1 MRLLRSSLVGG
12 SAPKPPGFFRFF
24 QARISILVSVEGDR
38 LRLSPTIPATEPVAR
53 VASQQRSI
61 PSASAWLIINYVVR
75 ALYKKPANGHSPLN
89 FVSHVLG
96 SPHFGICSTLMT
108 GRRNSL
114 WEIVNTTLPSSATQS
129 MEAAGPSIP
138 HSRVTATS
146 DTPAI
151 STELTCLRI
160 RKRR

>member
-96 SPHFGICSTLMT
+96 SPHSGIPPPRPTPCPQQGGDPKSPAGWNRVSDGT
-108 GRRNSL
+108 G
-114 WEIVNTTLPSSATQS
+114 TSAWAMSRLVQPV
-129 MEAAGPSIP
+129 GPIGSCL
-138 HSRVTATS
+138 
-146 DTPAI
+146 
-151 STELTCLRI
+151 ELSA
-160 RKRR
+160 

>member
-96 SPHFGICSTLMT
+96 SPHNQSGSHLFASNSPPRYSPPGNADCPPFG
-108 GRRNSL
+108 NSFATCG
-114 WEIVNTTLPSSATQS
+114 VSADPSPLDNV
-129 MEAAGPSIP
+129 G
-138 HSRVTATS
+138 V
-146 DTPAI
+146 AI
-151 STELTCLRI
+151 N
-160 RKRR
+160 

>member
-96 SPHFGICSTLMT
+96 SPHSRPCPAQHTVTRSA
-108 GRRNSL
+108 NSA
-114 WEIVNTTLPSSATQS
+114 P
-129 MEAAGPSIP
+129 P
-138 HSRVTATS
+138 
-146 DTPAI
+146 
-151 STELTCLRI
+151 
-160 RKRR
+160 

>member
-96 SPHFGICSTLMT
+96 SPHSLGPPPLEYHLSIRLTFGH
-108 GRRNSL
+108 RR
-114 WEIVNTTLPSSATQS
+114 A
-129 MEAAGPSIP
+129 
-138 HSRVTATS
+138 
-146 DTPAI
+146 
-151 STELTCLRI
+151 
-160 RKRR
+160 

>member
-96 SPHFGICSTLMT
+96 SPQLAFPPGSGVTS
-108 GRRNSL
+108 R
-114 WEIVNTTLPSSATQS
+114 
-129 MEAAGPSIP
+129 IP
-138 HSRVTATS
+138 NGS
-146 DTPAI
+146 PNMWF
-151 STELTCLRI
+151 
-160 RKRR
+160 RKWRK

>member
-96 SPHFGICSTLMT
+96 SPH
-108 GRRNSL
+108 R
-114 WEIVNTTLPSSATQS
+114 
-129 MEAAGPSIP
+129 
-138 HSRVTATS
+138 
-146 DTPAI
+146 
-151 STELTCLRI
+151 
-160 RKRR
+160 RKRPPSRQQTNSPSVHGSQNQSFQVERRSRLDKWLVAAAAKS